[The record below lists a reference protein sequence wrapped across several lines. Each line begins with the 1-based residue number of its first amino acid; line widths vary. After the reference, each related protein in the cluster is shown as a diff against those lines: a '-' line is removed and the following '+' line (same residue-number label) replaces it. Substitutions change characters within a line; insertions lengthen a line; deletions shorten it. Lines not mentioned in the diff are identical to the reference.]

1 MEGAVGFRG
10 QTYSPQTP
18 ARSPGEVLGD
28 PSLQFP
34 VSPPTSTLL
43 DPKERFPGTRS
54 ALSDPG
60 QDRQKQSRRARSPG
74 RGLAC
79 VVISRLRGRG
89 GPSDYNLI
97 LLPLPTPQ
105 VELRRRSSRWRGWR
119 KTTPPKRHCFQGNR
133 RRGWRQADFRDYW
146 QPGAPGQGAVGLG
159 ARRGGAFLTFF

>member
-10 QTYSPQTP
+10 QAYSPQTP

-28 PSLQFP
+28 PSRQFP

-60 QDRQKQSRRARSPG
+60 RDRQEQSRHARSPG
-74 RGLAC
+74 RGLAF
-79 VVISRLRGRG
+79 VVISRLRGGG
-89 GPSDYNLI
+89 GPSNYNLI

-119 KTTPPKRHCFQGNR
+119 KATPPKTSLFP
-133 RRGWRQADFRDYW
+133 RQPEA
-146 QPGAPGQGAVGLG
+146 GLETSG
-159 ARRGGAFLTFF
+159 L

>member
-119 KTTPPKRHCFQGNR
+119 ETTPPKTSLFP
-133 RRGWRQADFRDYW
+133 RQPEA
-146 QPGAPGQGAVGLG
+146 GLETSG
-159 ARRGGAFLTFF
+159 L